1 MKRKAVL
8 VTLPVIALTSLL
20 ACMSGEALVAGGDG
34 REATPQK
41 KGEPQVTP
49 QPEQFPYVHVPVTVS
64 KEARTFLATLM
75 DPALI
80 PRFPDPTDIAAWKK
94 LQAAADADATA
105 KSAPLLKRYEHTVT
119 EGKLG
124 GVPILDVRP
133 KDWKDNGKVLVYT
146 HGGAHTMYSARSML
160 GRAVIAAHSTGL
172 RVISVDYTLA
182 PQAKYN
188 QMSDEVVAV
197 IQALV
202 KQGQRLEDLAIYGDS
217 SGGGLAAA
225 VVLKM
230 RDKGLGMPKAAVLAS
245 PWLDVTNSGDT
256 ETTLHDA
263 DPNQLYEKHSK
274 FAAAAFA
281 DPKDQKEPY
290 ASPVYGDFSK
300 GFPATLIQ
308 GGLKETLLSGF
319 VRLYQAL
326 DAAGVPVKLD
336 LYEGMVH
343 NFQDR
348 IPDAPESILARK
360 KMRTFL
366 HKHLGL

>member
-1 MKRKAVL
+1 MKTTMVL
-8 VTLPVIALTSLL
+8 VAVPIFTFATLL
-20 ACMSGEALVAGGDG
+20 AWASGEAGEGGS
-34 REATPQK
+34 REATPQE
-41 KGEPQVTP
+41 KGERKVTP
-49 QPEQFPYVHVPVTVS
+49 QPEQRPYVHVPVTVS
-64 KEARTFLATLM
+64 REAQAFLATVK
-75 DPALI
+75 DPHLI
-80 PRFPDPTDIAAWKK
+80 PKFPDPTDIAGWKK
-94 LQAAADADATA
+94 LQAAADADGIA
-105 KSAPLLKRYEHTVT
+105 KSEPLLKRYPHTVT

-160 GRAVIAAHSTGL
+160 GRAVVAANSTGL

-182 PQAKYN
+182 PHAKYN
-188 QMSDEVVAV
+188 QMSDEVVTA
-197 IQALV
+197 IQALL
-202 KQGQRLEDLAIYGDS
+202 KGGQRLEELAIYGDS

-230 RDKGLGMPKAAVLAS
+230 RDKGLGMPKAVVLAS

-263 DPNQLYEKHSK
+263 DPNQLYEKHQK

-281 DPKDQKEPY
+281 DPKDQKDPY

-300 GFPATLIQ
+300 GFPPTLIQ
-308 GGLKETLLSGF
+308 GGLKEVLLSGF

-326 DAAGVPVKLD
+326 DTAGVPVKLD

-348 IPDAPESILARK
+348 IPDASESILARK
-360 KMRTFL
+360 KMREFL
-366 HKHLGL
+366 QKHLGL

>member
-1 MKRKAVL
+1 
-8 VTLPVIALTSLL
+8 
-20 ACMSGEALVAGGDG
+20 MSA
-34 REATPQK
+34 
-41 KGEPQVTP
+41 
-49 QPEQFPYVHVPVTVS
+49 QPEHRSFVHFPVTVS
-64 KEARTFLATLM
+64 SEAQAFLATLK
-75 DPALI
+75 DPALV
-80 PRFPDPTDIAAWKK
+80 PAFPDPADLSGWKK
-94 LQAAADADATA
+94 LQAWAEADGKA
-105 KSAPLLKRYEHTVT
+105 KSEPLLKRYPHSVT

-160 GRAVIAAHSTGL
+160 GRAVVAATSTGL
-172 RVISVDYTLA
+172 RVISIDYTLA
-182 PQAKYN
+182 PHAKYN
-188 QMSDEVVAV
+188 QMSDEVVAA
-197 IQALV
+197 IQALL
-202 KQGQRLEDLAIYGDS
+202 KQGQPLPDMAMYGDS

-230 RDKGLGMPKAAVLAS
+230 RDRGLGMPAAAVLVS
-245 PWLDVTNSGDT
+245 PWLDVTPSGDT

-263 DPNQLYEKHSK
+263 DPNQLYEKHGK
-274 FAAAAFA
+274 HAAAAFA
-281 DPKDQKEPY
+281 DPGDQKDPY

-300 GFPATLIQ
+300 GFPPTLIQ

-336 LYEGMVH
+336 LYEGMIH

-348 IPDAPESILARK
+348 IPDAPKSILARK
-360 KMRTFL
+360 KMREFL
-366 HKHLGL
+366 HQHLGL